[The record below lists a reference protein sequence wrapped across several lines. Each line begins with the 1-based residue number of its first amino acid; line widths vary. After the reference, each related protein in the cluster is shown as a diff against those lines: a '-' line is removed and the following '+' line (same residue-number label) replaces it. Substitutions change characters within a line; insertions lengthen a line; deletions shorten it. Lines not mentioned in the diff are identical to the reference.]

1 MRTDSLTPASDTP
14 PTGPGFRK
22 FREKNKGRLGG
33 TWSNRQPLEKFYVV
47 PQNNFRPKGDDQV
60 KLLFRD
66 HVDDEFVITAE
77 FCFRCGIHCHK
88 NIYEKRLDGSKS
100 EFRAKFD
107 YEPLNLL
114 STNLGIHDPPQA
126 WQLVRLVDRLGMDSI
141 SCGTT
146 IAYVLDY
153 NERHPDKALLNGATF
168 GDFEK
173 VRRLIQETGT
183 SRLPDLGRGLK
194 RLSERLGKT
203 GYAMQIKGLELP
215 AYIPYTHPDYPW
227 AIAGGH
233 MSMGTFMSP
242 VLEGNTSLDFLVHA
256 ITQRGLYQVK
266 DDLIGLCKF
275 AGVSPEKQVQALQDE
290 LGLGISKDE
299 LLAAVR
305 RAFVRGLALAR
316 KRGYED
322 SEYTLPAQVFDNPSP
337 TIQTPHFI
345 TREFFAELHARVWEI
360 FDQEIW
366 SL

>member
-22 FREKNKGRLGG
+22 FREKNKGGLRGP
-33 TWSNRQPLEKFYVV
+33 WSNRQPLEKFYVV
-47 PQNNFRPKGDDQV
+47 SQNNFRPKGDDQV

-66 HVDDEFVITAE
+66 HVEDEFVITAE
-77 FCFRCGIHCHK
+77 SCFRCGIHCHK
-88 NIYEKRLDGSKS
+88 NIYEKQLDGSKG

-146 IAYVLDY
+146 IAYVLDC

-194 RLSERLGKT
+194 KLSERLGKT

-215 AYIPYTHPDYPW
+215 AYIPDTNPGYPW

-233 MSMGTFMSP
+233 MSMGTFMSL
-242 VLEGNTSLDFLVHA
+242 VLEGNTSLDFWVHA
-256 ITQRGLYQVK
+256 ITLRGLYQVK
-266 DDLIGLCKF
+266 DDLIGLFKF

-305 RAFVRGLALAR
+305 RAFVRGLALER
-316 KRGYED
+316 KQGYED

-345 TREFFAELHARVWEI
+345 THEFFAELHAKVWEI
-360 FDQEIW
+360 FDQEIR